1 MQTELPTS
9 GVLEGQDAKA
19 IAMARAQAQ
28 AVFESVGRAR
38 NLKAEYGLGANKNVK
53 IIIDP
58 VGGVF
63 TEAAVFKRLVG
74 AGEIVVEPGFNAGNN
89 LPAALTVIGKIYL
102 PLEGLIDVAAERERL
117 GKELDK
123 AQDEA
128 KKVNTKLSNENF
140 VTRAPDEVIREM
152 KERQKHWQ
160 QRADELTRM
169 IANLAV

>member
-1 MQTELPTS
+1 M
-9 GVLEGQDAKA
+9 LEGQDAAA
-19 IAMARAQAQ
+19 IATARAKAQ

-38 NLKAEYGLGANKNVK
+38 NLKAEYGVGANKNVK

-58 VGGVF
+58 AGGSF
-63 TEAAVFKRLVG
+63 SEAAVFKRLVG
-74 AGEIVVEPGFNAGNN
+74 AGEILVEPGFDAGNN
-89 LPAALTVIGKIYL
+89 LPAALTAIGKIYL

-123 AQDEA
+123 AKDEV
-128 KKVNTKLSNENF
+128 KKVNAKLSNENF
-140 VTRAPDEVIREM
+140 VTRAPDEVINEM

-160 QRADELTRM
+160 QRVDELGRM